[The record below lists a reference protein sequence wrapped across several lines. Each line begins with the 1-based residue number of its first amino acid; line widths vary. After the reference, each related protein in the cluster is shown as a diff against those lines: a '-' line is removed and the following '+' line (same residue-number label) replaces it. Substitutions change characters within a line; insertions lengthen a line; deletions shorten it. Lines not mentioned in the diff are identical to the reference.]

1 MRFAWTDTLPYRDSF
16 FRWQGT
22 VNGVE
27 LDTTWAMPASFAFW
41 VPGHLMDRV
50 VGFVAIEFP
59 TGVTV
64 SLGDFGPAEPYRFGD
79 TLGLIRYTPLSF
91 VGSFV
96 IPNTYRAVLG
106 T

>member
-1 MRFAWTDTLPYRDSF
+1 M
-16 FRWQGT
+16 
-22 VNGVE
+22 
-27 LDTTWAMPASFAFW
+27 
-41 VPGHLMDRV
+41 
-50 VGFVAIEFP
+50 
-59 TGVTV
+59 